1 MIAYEI
7 RVFNRNGNL
16 SVIIPT
22 SCATDTIAL
31 SKIIRMGVIDYQNI
45 EIWRDLDCIYV
56 GREVSPRNNANSV
69 G

>member
-1 MIAYEI
+1 MLAYEI

-16 SVIIPT
+16 SVVIPT

-31 SKIIRMGVIDYQNI
+31 STIIRMGVIDYQNI
-45 EIWRDLDCIYV
+45 EIWRDLDCIYL
-56 GREVSPRNNANSV
+56 GREVSPGNRASNV